1 MLGAL
6 CVFLAVACV
15 YDYRDRRIPNY
26 LVIVTGVVGA
36 VRLLATNGWSGLLT
50 YLGISAL
57 VMAVSYP
64 IFKIGGLGAGDVKL
78 LGVVAGYL
86 PFKKILV
93 FLFFSLLFAAIL
105 SLFQMWKRNHF
116 TERVK
121 YFAEYLADVMR
132 SGSWK
137 LYFENEADK
146 AAVGICLSG
155 PILASVLL
163 YMGGGY

>member
-1 MLGAL
+1 MEAL
-6 CVFLAVACV
+6 CLFLAVACV
-15 YDYRDRRIPNY
+15 YDYKDRRIPNY
-26 LVIVTGVVGA
+26 LVIVTGITGA
-36 VRLLATNGWSGLLT
+36 MRLLYLDGWGGLLT

-78 LGVVAGYL
+78 LGVTAGYL
-86 PFKKILV
+86 PFKKILI
-93 FLFFSLLFAAIL
+93 FLFVSLLFAAFF
-105 SLFQMWKRNHF
+105 SLFKMWKCSCF
-116 TERVK
+116 TERFR
-121 YFAEYLADVMR
+121 YFAEYLADVVK

-137 LYFENEADK
+137 LYLENEMDK
-146 AAVGICLSG
+146 AAIGVCLSG